1 MQKRALLYG
10 TVIVVLLAIGMA
22 LLFSTQGAIQAY
34 SAVGMVPTAIP
45 SVPVPAS
52 RIPKLTHP
60 TYNGGV
66 PAVTHV
72 GGGPVTVEDV
82 RAFIAKYGFAASAHG
97 KTTNGTMPTIL
108 QVTLMSAKQASA
120 LMNGA
125 WPGRSD
131 EAQVIYVEL
140 QGPFLIDMPVPS
152 GFKVTP
158 VQKAQELFDA
168 TTGDLIMFGST

>member
-52 RIPKLTHP
+52 KIPTRPAHP

-66 PAVTHV
+66 PAVTHP
-72 GGGPVTVEDV
+72 GGGPVTVDDV
-82 RAFIAKYGFAASAHG
+82 RAFITKYGFAASDHG
-97 KTTNGTMPTIL
+97 KTTNGTMPVIL
-108 QVTLMSAKQASA
+108 QVTMMTAKQASA

-125 WPGRSD
+125 SPGRSD
-131 EAQVIYVEL
+131 DTQVIYVKL

-152 GFKVTP
+152 GARIPPAPFGE
-158 VQKAQELFDA
+158 ELFDA
-168 TTGDLIMFGST
+168 TTGDLIMYGG